1 MKDGIPV
8 CPECGGPMHLEKT
21 AYGRAWEC
29 DRRLGLTWC
38 SGVIQIED
46 EEPLSELQIAEA
58 IARRALTGAKDYQQQ
73 QAKYRRVS
81 GPLAEIAGSP
91 YLSGPERQ
99 TLQEARAIVERLAQ
113 AAELA
118 KDRAKRQEKQREAE
132 REARLRQA
140 LGLLG
145 PNLAP
150 DPTRLESSAV
160 EILAM
165 ARLVERHHFMGW
177 DGIDQKRGEEMEAS
191 LRRRARADQS
201 LLDVLFADLIDR
213 HQTLR
218 EDLARDWSHGETP
231 VEELHARLTAA
242 LPGLREAIL
251 ANPPVYL
258 QVVRRLLA
266 ETQAENVVRLPP
278 RRFP

>member
-1 MKDGIPV
+1 MKDGIPA

-29 DRRLGLTWC
+29 GRRLGLTWC
-38 SGVIQIED
+38 SGVIQIEA
-46 EEPLSELQIAEA
+46 EEPLTEFQIAES
-58 IARRALTGAKDYQQQ
+58 IARRALTGSKDHQQQ

-81 GPLAEIAGSP
+81 GPLGEIAASP
-91 YLSGPERQ
+91 YLSGPERK
-99 TLQEARAIVERLAQ
+99 TLQEARAIVERLAR

-118 KDRAKRQEKQREAE
+118 KDRAKRQEKRREAE

-145 PNLAP
+145 PSLAP
-150 DPTRLESSAV
+150 DPTRLEASAV
-160 EILAM
+160 EMLALGRF
-165 ARLVERHHFMGW
+165 AERHQFMAW
-177 DGIDQKRGEEMEAS
+177 DTIEEMETS
-191 LRRRARADQS
+191 LRRQARGEQS
-201 LLDVLFADLIDR
+201 LIDVLFADLIDR

-218 EDLARDWSHGETP
+218 QDLARDWSHGQTP

-251 ANPPVYL
+251 ANPPIYL

-266 ETQAENVVRLPP
+266 ETQSENVVRLTP
-278 RRFP
+278 RRGP

>member
-1 MKDGIPV
+1 MKDGIPA

-38 SGVIQIED
+38 SGVIQIQD
-46 EEPLSELQIAEA
+46 DDPLSELQIAEA
-58 IARRALTGAKDYQQQ
+58 IARRALTGSKDYQQQ
-73 QAKYRRVS
+73 QARYRRVS
-81 GPLAEIAGSP
+81 GPLGEIAGSP
-91 YLSGPERQ
+91 YLSGPERK
-99 TLQEARAIVERLAQ
+99 TLQEARAIVERLAR

-118 KDRAKRQEKQREAE
+118 KDRAKRQEKRREAE

-145 PNLAP
+145 PSLAP
-150 DPTRLESSAV
+150 DPTRLEVSAV
-160 EILAM
+160 ELLAL
-165 ARLVERHHFMGW
+165 ARVVERLHFRDW
-177 DGIDQKRGEEMEAS
+177 DSIEEMEAS
-191 LRRRARADQS
+191 LRRRSRGEQPLIDI
-201 LLDVLFADLIDR
+201 LFADLMD
-213 HQTLR
+213 HYQTLR
-218 EDLARDWSHGETP
+218 QDLARDWSLGQTP

-242 LPGLREAIL
+242 MPGLREAIL
-251 ANPPVYL
+251 ASPPVYL

-278 RRFP
+278 RRVP

>member
-1 MKDGIPV
+1 MKDGAPV
-8 CPECGGPMHLEKT
+8 CPECGGPMHLEKS

-38 SGVIQIED
+38 SGVIEIHD
-46 EEPLSELQIAEA
+46 DDPLSELQIAEA
-58 IARRALTGAKDYQQQ
+58 IARRALTGSKDYQQQ

-81 GPLAEIAGSP
+81 GPLSEIAASP

-99 TLQEARAIVERLAQ
+99 TLQEARAIVERLAR

-118 KDRAKRQEKQREAE
+118 KDRAKRQEKQREAD

-145 PNLAP
+145 PSLAP
-150 DPTRLESSAV
+150 DPTRLEASAV
-160 EILAM
+160 DVLAM
-165 ARLVERHHFMGW
+165 ARFVERLSFRDW
-177 DGIDQKRGEEMEAS
+177 DSIEEMEAS
-191 LRRRARADQS
+191 LRRRSRGEQP
-201 LLDVLFADLIDR
+201 LLNVLFTDLMDNY
-213 HQTLR
+213 QTLR
-218 EDLARDWSHGETP
+218 EDLARDWSHGQTP
-231 VEELHARLTAA
+231 VEELHARFTAA

-266 ETQAENVVRLPP
+266 ETQSENVVRLTP
-278 RRFP
+278 RRGP

>member
-38 SGVIQIED
+38 SGAIHIHD
-46 EEPLSELQIAEA
+46 DDPLSELQIAES
-58 IARRALTGAKDYQQQ
+58 IARRALTGSKDYQQQ
-73 QAKYRRVS
+73 QAKYRRIS
-81 GPLAEIAGSP
+81 GPLGEIAASP

-99 TLQEARAIVERLAQ
+99 TLQEARAIVERLAR

-132 REARLRQA
+132 HEARLRQA

-145 PNLAP
+145 PSIAP
-150 DPTRLESSAV
+150 DPTRLEASAV
-160 EILAM
+160 EMLALGRF
-165 ARLVERHHFMGW
+165 AERHQFMGW
-177 DGIDQKRGEEMEAS
+177 DSIEEMEAS
-191 LRRRARADQS
+191 LRRRARGEQS
-201 LLDVLFADLIDR
+201 LINVLFADLLDR
-213 HQTLR
+213 HQILR
-218 EDLARDWSHGETP
+218 QDLAREWSHGQTP
-231 VEELHARLTAA
+231 VEDLHARLTAA
-242 LPGLREAIL
+242 MPGLREAIL

-266 ETQAENVVRLPP
+266 ETQSENVVCLTP
-278 RRFP
+278 RRGP

>member
-1 MKDGIPV
+1 MKDGIPA
-8 CPECGGPMHLEKT
+8 CPECGGPMHLEKS

-38 SGVIQIED
+38 SGTIHIHD
-46 EEPLSELQIAEA
+46 DDPLSELQIAEA
-58 IARRALTGAKDYQQQ
+58 IARRALTGSKDYQQQ

-81 GPLAEIAGSP
+81 GPLGEIAASP

-99 TLQEARAIVERLAQ
+99 TLQEARAIVERLAR

-118 KDRAKRQEKQREAE
+118 KDRAKRQEKRREAE

-145 PNLAP
+145 PSLAP
-150 DPTRLESSAV
+150 DPTRLEASAV
-160 EILAM
+160 ELLALGRF
-165 ARLVERHHFMGW
+165 AERHQFMAW
-177 DGIDQKRGEEMEAS
+177 DSIEEMEAS
-191 LRRRARADQS
+191 LRRRARGEES

-213 HQTLR
+213 HETLR
-218 EDLARDWSHGETP
+218 QDLARDWSHGQTP

-266 ETQAENVVRLPP
+266 ETRSENVVRLPP
-278 RRFP
+278 RRVP

>member
-1 MKDGIPV
+1 MKDAAPV
-8 CPECGGPMHLEKT
+8 CPECGGPMHLEKS

-38 SGVIQIED
+38 SGVIPIHD
-46 EEPLSELQIAEA
+46 DDPLSELQIAEA
-58 IARRALTGAKDYQQQ
+58 IARRALTGSKECQQQ

-81 GPLAEIAGSP
+81 GPLSEIAASP

-99 TLQEARAIVERLAQ
+99 TLQGARAIVERLAR

-118 KDRAKRQEKQREAE
+118 KDRAKRQEKRRETE
-132 REARLRQA
+132 HEARLNQA

-145 PNLAP
+145 PSLAP
-150 DPTRLESSAV
+150 DPTRLEASAV
-160 EILAM
+160 EMLALGRFAERNQFM
-165 ARLVERHHFMGW
+165 AW
-177 DGIDQKRGEEMEAS
+177 DSIEDMEAS
-191 LRRRARADQS
+191 LRRRARGDES

-218 EDLARDWSHGETP
+218 QDLARDWSRGQPP

-258 QVVRRLLA
+258 QVARRLLA
-266 ETQAENVVRLPP
+266 ETQSENVVRLIP
-278 RRFP
+278 RRGS

>member
-29 DRRLGLTWC
+29 DRRLGLTSC
-38 SGVIQIED
+38 SGAIHIHD
-46 EEPLSELQIAEA
+46 DDPLSELQIAEA
-58 IARRALTGAKDYQQQ
+58 IARRALTGSKDYQQQ

-81 GPLAEIAGSP
+81 GPLGEIAASP

-99 TLQEARAIVERLAQ
+99 TLQDARAIVERLAR

-118 KDRAKRQEKQREAE
+118 KDRAKRQEKQREAD
-132 REARLRQA
+132 REARLRKA

-145 PNLAP
+145 PSLAP
-150 DPTRLESSAV
+150 DPTRLEASAV
-160 EILAM
+160 EMLALGRFAKRHQFM
-165 ARLVERHHFMGW
+165 AW
-177 DGIDQKRGEEMEAS
+177 DSIEEMEAS
-191 LRRRARADQS
+191 LRRRSKGEQS
-201 LLDVLFADLIDR
+201 LIDVLFADLIDR

-218 EDLARDWSHGETP
+218 QDLAREWSHGQTP
-231 VEELHARLTAA
+231 VEEFHARLTAA

-251 ANPPVYL
+251 TSPPVYL

-266 ETQAENVVRLPP
+266 ETQSENVVRLPP
-278 RRFP
+278 RRVP

>member
-8 CPECGGPMHLEKT
+8 CPECGGPMHLEST

-29 DRRLGLTWC
+29 DRLLGLTWC
-38 SGVIQIED
+38 SGVIPIHND
-46 EEPLSELQIAEA
+46 DPLSELQIAEA
-58 IARRALTGAKDYQQQ
+58 IARRALTGSKDYQQQ

-81 GPLAEIAGSP
+81 GPLGEIAASP

-99 TLQEARAIVERLAQ
+99 TLQEARAIVERLAR

-118 KDRAKRQEKQREAE
+118 KDRAKRLEKQREAE
-132 REARLRQA
+132 RETRLRQA

-145 PNLAP
+145 PSLAP
-150 DPTRLESSAV
+150 DPTRLEASAV
-160 EILAM
+160 EMLALGRF
-165 ARLVERHHFMGW
+165 AERHQFMGW
-177 DGIDQKRGEEMEAS
+177 DSIEEMEAS
-191 LRRRARADQS
+191 LRRRVRGEQS

-213 HQTLR
+213 HETLR
-218 EDLARDWSHGETP
+218 QDLARAWSHGQTL

-266 ETQAENVVRLPP
+266 ETQSENVVRLAP
-278 RRFP
+278 RRGR